1 LDRLEYK
8 PDISCHSPR
17 IVLKTRRA
25 HCFEGAIFA
34 AACLELLGHKPLL
47 VDLRAVND
55 DDHVLAV
62 YKQDGLWGA
71 VSKSNFT
78 TLRSRE
84 PIYRNIRELALSY
97 FDFYFNTLGVKTL
110 REYSRPMDL
119 NRFNDQCWR
128 TSKKDISRIGEVL
141 DDSKHYRLVKNRIKG
156 GFSKVES
163 RLMKLALD
171 GANHKGVYKPKKE

>member
-1 LDRLEYK
+1 
-8 PDISCHSPR
+8 
-17 IVLKTRRA
+17 
-25 HCFEGAIFA
+25 
-34 AACLELLGHKPLL
+34 
-47 VDLRAVND
+47 
-55 DDHVLAV
+55 
-62 YKQDGLWGA
+62 
-71 VSKSNFT
+71 
-78 TLRSRE
+78 
-84 PIYRNIRELALSY
+84 
-97 FDFYFNTLGVKTL
+97 VKTL